1 VTDAEPRN
9 TPDAPAGFWGRNG
22 ATVGL
27 AVLFAYVVL
36 LAVGTAGEVF
46 HVRWILDLPIY

>member
-1 VTDAEPRN
+1 M
-9 TPDAPAGFWGRNG
+9 PDAPGNAPDTPAGFLARNSDRI
-22 ATVGL
+22 GL
-27 AVLFAYVVL
+27 AVLFAYVIL